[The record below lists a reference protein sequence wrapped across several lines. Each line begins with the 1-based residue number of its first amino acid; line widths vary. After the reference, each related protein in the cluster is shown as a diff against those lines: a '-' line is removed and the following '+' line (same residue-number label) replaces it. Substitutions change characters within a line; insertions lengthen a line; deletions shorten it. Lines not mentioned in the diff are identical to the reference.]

1 MTDGFRIGHVVIE
14 GFKGF
19 TTRKEIDFQN
29 RHAFLLGRNGNGKS
43 SIIEAIRWGLFGST
57 GRPNDIVNNQG
68 YSGACRVEIIL
79 TRNGKEWRL
88 RRSLIRG
95 VSGGS
100 DAKIVDQQGQEHHIR
115 DIMPQLD
122 SLNAGEGT
130 HIIFASQSAPLRRQ
144 PEDLTPFER
153 TVFNHL
159 GLTHPRVLLSYLNN
173 FLSDH
178 ERTECDL
185 SERLT
190 SIRKQIDD
198 ETVQLEH
205 RRGRILAASP
215 WGGDQP
221 PTVAESEKKTT
232 TLLET
237 IIGQS
242 LDPSLSGISLG
253 ALIEKAREHLQNKGD
268 QEQGA
273 QRVEL
278 DKVCD
283 HLRRL
288 QDIDQTQKDAESQ
301 KSKLDDAQ
309 ERLDMLLDSKS
320 LDDLRKSAETAR
332 HEADTAALKHRLAV
346 DSLAVLRRDK
356 DDLIVS
362 CPVCAKEHHRKNL
375 ESVLSSTAGKS
386 PDDDSSHLHKLDEQI
401 QQAEKIADEI
411 QVHSDHLKELSLKL
425 QSLIDADGMKDLAI
439 SVSDDKIEEAM
450 KSLAENESSI
460 AAKIEDK
467 GKWIQGMSAKLSKLE
482 EEEQYHQTQKD
493 LHNLGK
499 VKVEFQR
506 ADRAFKDFVSLG
518 ESVRDIRDVVE
529 SCLTEQLREKTP
541 GVESQLTQVFKALT
555 LHPHYD
561 RLIIDKEHL
570 PRLKLQVSSSH
581 DPGGVGHATGVLNGQ
596 AESALALVPYFAL
609 SQANETPTEV
619 YLVLLDDPTRAFDG
633 EHIEILIE
641 RLAELGRHVQ
651 IIVASQET
659 TPFRKLLPKNFERS
673 SYVVVEPKNWS
684 YAHGPELA
692 PEYE

>member
-57 GRPNDIVNNQG
+57 GRPNDIVANQG
-68 YSGACRVEIIL
+68 YSGACSVEIIL
-79 TRNGKEWRL
+79 TRNGKEWCL

-95 VSGGS
+95 VSGRS
-100 DAKIVDQQGQEHHIR
+100 DAQIVDQQGQEHPIR
-115 DIMPQLD
+115 EIMPQLD

-144 PEDLTPFER
+144 PEDLIPFER

-173 FLSDH
+173 FLSNH
-178 ERTECDL
+178 EDTERDL

-190 SIRKQIDD
+190 LTHKRIDD
-198 ETVQLEH
+198 QIIQLEH
-205 RRGRILAASP
+205 RRGRVLAAPP
-215 WGGDQP
+215 WDGDQP
-221 PTVAESEKKTT
+221 PTVAESEKKATA
-232 TLLET
+232 LIET
-237 IIGQS
+237 IIGQP
-242 LDPSLSGISLG
+242 LDPSLSGVSLG
-253 ALIEKAREHLQNKGD
+253 ALIEKVREHLQNKEY

-273 QRVEL
+273 QRAEL

-288 QDIDQTQKDAESQ
+288 QDIDQTQKDAKSQ

-309 ERLDMLLDSKS
+309 EQLDTLLGSKS

-346 DSLAVLRRDK
+346 NSLEVLRRDK
-356 DDLIVS
+356 DDLMVP
-362 CPVCAKEHHRKNL
+362 CPVCANKHRRENL
-375 ESVLSSTAGKS
+375 ESVLSSTADKFQ
-386 PDDDSSHLHKLDEQI
+386 DDDLSHLHKLDEQV

-411 QVHSDHLKELSLKL
+411 QVHGDHFEALSLKL
-425 QSLIDADGMKDLAI
+425 QSLIDADEMKDLAA
-439 SVSDDKIEEAM
+439 SVSDDQIAEAM
-450 KSLAENESSI
+450 KSLAEDQSSI

-467 GKWIQGMSAKLSKLE
+467 EKWIQGMSAKLSKLE
-482 EEEQYHQTQKD
+482 EEEQYHQTQES
-493 LHNLGK
+493 LHKLGK
-499 VKVEFQR
+499 VNAEFQL

-518 ESVRDIRDVVE
+518 ESVRDICDVVK
-529 SCLTEQLREKTP
+529 SCLTEQLEEKIP

-561 RLIIDKEHL
+561 RLIIDKNHL
-570 PRLKLQVSSSH
+570 PQLKLQVSSSN
-581 DPGGVGHATGVLNGQ
+581 DPIGVGHATGVLNGQ
-596 AESALALVPYFAL
+596 AESALELVPYFAL
-609 SQANETPTEV
+609 SQANEAPTEV

-633 EHIEILIE
+633 EHIEILVE

-659 TPFRKLLPKNFERS
+659 TTFRKLLPKSFERS

-684 YAHGPELA
+684 YVHGPELA